1 MQIRN
6 GKDRKSLPPRERI
19 LLTAH
24 DLFYRDGIRA
34 TGIDRLILESGVTK
48 TTFYRQFASK
58 NDLILAFLDYRH
70 ERWMP
75 WFVERLEKHGG
86 DIHAICPTLSE
97 WFSSKDFRGCAFI
110 NSLGELGGTLSAVV
124 EITKTHK
131 EDVAKAIENILPEVS
146 NRKQIAMSLA
156 LAIDGA
162 IIRAQ
167 FDDTP
172 DTALSLLAHIAESEV
187 SAQQLH

>member
-1 MQIRN
+1 MLQIPPVVSATVN
-6 GKDRKSLPPRERI
+6 GTYCSQPL
-19 LLTAH
+19 
-24 DLFYRDGIRA
+24 
-34 TGIDRLILESGVTK
+34 
-48 TTFYRQFASK
+48 
-58 NDLILAFLDYRH
+58 
-70 ERWMP
+70 
-75 WFVERLEKHGG
+75 
-86 DIHAICPTLSE
+86 
-97 WFSSKDFRGCAFI
+97 
-110 NSLGELGGTLSAVV
+110 V